1 MSAGVNAGVD
11 AIAPSEGSHAGTRG
25 ASETPFLDACP
36 LCGCR
41 QLQSLRCKTICGNCR
56 TILQSCADL

>member
-1 MSAGVNAGVD
+1 MSAEVNAG
-11 AIAPSEGSHAGTRG
+11 AAANSPSEGSRAGRRG
-25 ASETPFLDACP
+25 APETPFLDACP